1 MGPGARQQVRANISR
16 AYRRANLGPL
26 ARPLPIGIGVAA
38 VVGLAMVVA
47 GIEVFLVAIA
57 VPLACLLAY
66 GTADALI
73 ATAARRNAREEIEL
87 ATAFDR
93 VVDAATR
100 ELPASTLERL
110 RQIKSHLV
118 RLLPD
123 MPRLRDTGALGGD
136 DVFFVRQAVARY
148 VPDALKPYL
157 ALSAEGRALRTP
169 AGDDPERMLNEQLE
183 LLTQKLAALT
193 TRADE
198 AQLDTLRRNR
208 TFLDRKVG

>member
-1 MGPGARQQVRANISR
+1 
-16 AYRRANLGPL
+16 
-26 ARPLPIGIGVAA
+26 
-38 VVGLAMVVA
+38 
-47 GIEVFLVAIA
+47 
-57 VPLACLLAY
+57 
-66 GTADALI
+66 
-73 ATAARRNAREEIEL
+73 
-87 ATAFDR
+87 
-93 VVDAATR
+93 
-100 ELPASTLERL
+100 
-110 RQIKSHLV
+110 
-118 RLLPD
+118 